1 MTTVVFS
8 SSRKL
13 LRSLWAMLTVQMAAN
28 TLAKAKIAE
37 TVLSVSIYG
46 EGMGVRAWA
55 WV

>member
-28 TLAKAKIAE
+28 TLAKA
-37 TVLSVSIYG
+37 LCQDPLG
-46 EGMGVRAWA
+46 PLNNHPRDVRALCRDA
-55 WV
+55 R